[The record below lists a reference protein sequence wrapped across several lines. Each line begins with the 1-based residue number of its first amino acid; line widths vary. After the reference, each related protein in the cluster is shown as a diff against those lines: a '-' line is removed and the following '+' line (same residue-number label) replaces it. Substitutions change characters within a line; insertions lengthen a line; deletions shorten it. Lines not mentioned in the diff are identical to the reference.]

1 MKFVD
6 GLMIH
11 SGNPTN
17 DYIQAATRHVLL
29 RQGVLG
35 LKVGIS
41 VALSSNFSSVCSE
54 FIALFRM
61 QVKIM
66 LPHDPTGKQGP
77 KIPLPDHIQVCEPKD
92 EKKIDEPFSVPK
104 DGKKMVSV

>member
-1 MKFVD
+1 M
-6 GLMIH
+6 LH
-11 SGNPTN
+11 
-17 DYIQAATRHVLL
+17 
-29 RQGVLG
+29 
-35 LKVGIS
+35 
-41 VALSSNFSSVCSE
+41 SSNFSSTNRVN
-54 FIALFRM
+54 ATLFRV

-104 DGKKMVSV
+104 DGKKMVSARLITLLTER